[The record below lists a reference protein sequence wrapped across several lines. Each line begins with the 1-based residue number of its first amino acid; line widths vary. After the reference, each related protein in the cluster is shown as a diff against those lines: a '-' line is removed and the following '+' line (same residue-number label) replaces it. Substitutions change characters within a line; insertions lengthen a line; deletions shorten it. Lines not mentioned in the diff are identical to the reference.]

1 MAASPPVPSL
11 KVTRRRL
18 SRGLFASQLTRRSHT
33 SASTMDPRNG
43 VHHLSTSAAYL
54 RAQQSSVIVIH
65 ASVRPQSE
73 KVVRDVPSHLSS
85 WLVHLRFVSCVDRGQ
100 EFETFVVIASS
111 QDHYQKIRCKK
122 YGGFPLELT
131 LASM

>member
-1 MAASPPVPSL
+1 
-11 KVTRRRL
+11 
-18 SRGLFASQLTRRSHT
+18 
-33 SASTMDPRNG
+33 MDPRNG